1 MLQGPQ
7 VPRGSK
13 LIWPIMEKIYWA
25 RTARTRGQN
34 QRNSSGII
42 LVFKMVAEQEISQD
56 PQSAESPDFYF
67 EELLVF
73 GLEGVMCG
81 GSNANWWWCLNWL
94 KWPWPLT
101 NINGASWGHFQ
112 IPVKGYIKECFQL
125 LIGEHI
131 NGTQGGRGDPVYEN
145 SSLSFISFPLLSS
158 PHIDI
163 PHISFTLI
171 H

>member
-1 MLQGPQ
+1 MSSVLCSRWRVAWLGCMLQGPQ

-34 QRNSSGII
+34 QRDSSGII

-56 PQSAESPDFYF
+56 PQSAESPDFNFCDFLKSILY
-67 EELLVF
+67 LVCWVQLW
-73 GLEGVMCG
+73 GRNNENG
-81 GSNANWWWCLNWL
+81 WWCLFTEA
-94 KWPWPLT
+94 T

-112 IPVKGYIKECFQL
+112 IPVKGYMKECFQL

-131 NGTQGGRGDPVYEN
+131 NGASYRYP
-145 SSLSFISFPLLSS
+145 SL
-158 PHIDI
+158 
-163 PHISFTLI
+163 
-171 H
+171 